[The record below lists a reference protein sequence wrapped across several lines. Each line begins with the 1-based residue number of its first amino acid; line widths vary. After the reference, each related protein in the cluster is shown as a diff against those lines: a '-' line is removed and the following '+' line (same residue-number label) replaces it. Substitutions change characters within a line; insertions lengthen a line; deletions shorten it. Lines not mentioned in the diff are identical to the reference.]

1 MTMDDR
7 FQQLL
12 QEGPV
17 AVNIGVEDFAVNLRL
32 QGAEVVEIDWVPPAG
47 GDAELMDLLDQIL

>member
-1 MTMDDR
+1 MTDR

-12 QEGPV
+12 KDGPI
-17 AVNIGVEDFAVNLRL
+17 AINIGVQDFAVNLRL
-32 QGAEVVEIDWVPPAG
+32 QGAEVVEIDWIPPAG